1 MSIKRYSATKDNTIS
16 SAFKVNLSDKAV
28 TSNMGSSDILEVF
41 SIFGQA
47 SSSSLEQSRV
57 LVAFAIDEIHSD
69 RQAGIIPESGSVKF
83 KIKMFNAEHNQ
94 TVPEGITL
102 TAIPLVKEWS
112 EGSGLDM
119 EGYLDIGPSSWNSAS
134 SGVAWTTTGGDF
146 LTSSYIASSPVPMK
160 YSQLLSSGTEDVEI
174 DATSIIEQMLV
185 NEAGNSTPSS
195 GSITF
200 NQDNLPTSGTKFKIY
215 GHDGDYRIFQFANT
229 SGSSGKTIF
238 VQLGTTV
245 AEHASQL
252 VNSVNANLASTVAAT
267 ATTASTGKATAT
279 LMVDSSAFSTL
290 DLDLINADGT
300 THTIT
305 AAALGGGNPSTA
317 TQINTSVIGNAN
329 DAATQLKASLDAAVT
344 GGNLKMTVSAITN
357 NTSGNPRVITLK
369 QNTAGPTGAKA
380 IAGTLISGN
389 KIILNNTGSSV
400 QGSASFID
408 PELKVALTQ
417 RTGTFYGNTIISS
430 SVASSVAVVSNF
442 AGGRGAL
449 NYGFLV
455 KLSEEQEDGSLSRSY
470 YTKKFFARSSHH
482 TMERPVIEV
491 QWDSSIKDDRGNI
504 IKSSSMAPAADNLN
518 NIYLYNKQRSGMVD
532 IPSTASNLLVKFV
545 PNLGE
550 VRVTASGPDVS
561 VENYVTASRHS
572 SGIYKA
578 SFAYSGDETKLYD
591 IWLSDTRL
599 AQGTFTYT
607 GTVADLNNGVNFTIV
622 DTDGVSHVY
631 TFDTSG
637 DSHTVSGQNS
647 TIGVQTAKSGTDT
660 GVIAT
665 QVNAAINAST
675 FFTSTVSGSVVTI
688 KQKSPGTDGNRT
700 SAQSA
705 GNVGYTVTNLAIPAS
720 SPYTTLMTGSGFTIT
735 PGGSDNYYEIPQYLT
750 NITNLKSSYKKD
762 EQATFRV
769 YTRNK
774 NWQPNIYTVA
784 SNTAPVNII
793 RDAYY
798 KITRP
803 ADNMI
808 ILDYSTGSTPS
819 YSSLSYDVS
828 GSYFDLD
835 MSILEPNYL
844 YEIAFLYKDGLDYVE
859 QKEKFKFRVDP

>member
-16 SAFKVNLSDKAV
+16 SAFKVNLSDKAL

-47 SSSSLEQSRV
+47 SSSSLEQSRI
-57 LVAFAIDEIHSD
+57 LVSFEIDKIHSD
-69 RQAGIIPESGSVKF
+69 RQAGIIPASGSAKF
-83 KIKMFNAEHNQ
+83 KLKMFNAEHNQ
-94 TVPEGITL
+94 TVPERITL

-119 EGYLDIGPSSWNSAS
+119 ESYLDVGPSSWNSAS
-134 SGVAWTTTGGDF
+134 TGVAWTNTGGDF
-146 LTSSYIASSPVPMK
+146 LSSSYIATSPVPLN
-160 YSQLLSSGTEDVEI
+160 YTQFLESGLESVEI
-174 DATSIIEQMLV
+174 DATDIVEQMLI

-200 NQDNLPTSGTKFKIY
+200 NQDNLPVVGNKFKIY
-215 GHDGDYRIFQFANT
+215 GYDGDYKIFQFANT
-229 SGSSGKTIF
+229 TGSTGKTIL
-238 VQLGTTV
+238 VEMGTTI
-245 AEHASQL
+245 AEHTSKL
-252 VNSVNANLASTVAAT
+252 VSAINTNLASTVAAT

-279 LMVDSSAFSTL
+279 LMVDTGTLSTL

-417 RTGTFYGNTIISS
+417 RTATFYGNTIISS
-430 SVASSVAVVSNF
+430 SAATNIATIGNF

-455 KLSEEQEDGSLSRSY
+455 KLSENQEDGSLERSY

-482 TMERPVIEV
+482 QMERPVIEV

-504 IKSSSMAPAADNLN
+504 IKSSSMAPATDNLN

-532 IPSTASNLLVKFV
+532 IPETGSNLLVRFV
-545 PNLGE
+545 PSLGGIP
-550 VRVTASGPDVS
+550 VTASGPDTS
-561 VENYVTASRHS
+561 VTFVTASRHS

-578 SFAYSGDETKLYD
+578 SFAYAGSETRLHD
-591 IWLSDTRL
+591 IW
-599 AQGTFTYT
+599 QYT
-607 GTVADLNNGVNFTIV
+607 GSS
-622 DTDGVSHVY
+622 TDGYIEIH
-631 TFDTSG
+631 
-637 DSHTVSGQNS
+637 
-647 TIGVQTAKSGTDT
+647 
-660 GVIAT
+660 
-665 QVNAAINAST
+665 
-675 FFTSTVSGSVVTI
+675 
-688 KQKSPGTDGNRT
+688 
-700 SAQSA
+700 
-705 GNVGYTVTNLAIPAS
+705 
-720 SPYTTLMTGSGFTIT
+720 TGSGFAIT

-784 SNTAPVNII
+784 SNTAPVNTI

-803 ADNMI
+803 SDNMAI
-808 ILDYSTGSTPS
+808 INYSTGSTPS

-844 YEIAFLYKDGLDYVE
+844 YEIAFLYKDGLDYIE